1 MNKKLDISSNK
12 LGKLTQT
19 NSFKS
24 ITAAVLCA
32 IIGIIIG
39 YIILLIIS
47 APNATKAITTILKN
61 FLYFKKPKQQ
71 LYYFGST
78 LAKSVPLI
86 LCALSVLFAYKAG
99 LFNIGVGGQYCVAI
113 GVSLWCAL
121 NWHMPWWACV
131 IMAALASAA
140 WGAIVGCF
148 KAFFN
153 VNEVIACIMMNW
165 IGLYLVNILMHQE
178 SVMNMS
184 LSETF
189 QIKTVS
195 RGSLMPSAGLSALFN
210 NNEYVSIAIPL
221 TIVIAIVIWVILN
234 KTTFGYELKAT
245 GFNKNAAKYAGMKE
259 KLNII
264 LTMAIAGALAG
275 CAAAFYYLTDIQQ
288 WKTSSSV
295 PAMGFNG
302 IAVAFLGGLNP
313 IGSIFAGYFIEHIT
327 LGGSFIDMRYFNPQI
342 ADLISSI
349 IIYACAF
356 VLFIKDILSKIGKKK
371 EVAASSEK
379 GEASDGAN
387 VSASAAPGADGAAVA
402 KTVAAESSPQASSA
416 SSANTEGEK

>member
-1 MNKKLDISSNK
+1 MDKKSLKSFN
-12 LGKLTQT
+12 
-19 NSFKS
+19 FKS
-24 ITAAVLCA
+24 FFKTFIDKRLKSEGMKSIIAAVLCA
-32 IIGIIIG
+32 LIGILIG

-47 APNATKAITTILKN
+47 APNATKAMGTILKN
-61 FLYFKKPKQQ
+61 FMYFRKPFQKQ
-71 LYYFGST
+71 YYFGST
-78 LAKSVPLI
+78 LVKSVPLI
-86 LCALSVLFAYKAG
+86 LCALSVLFAFKAG
-99 LFNIGVGGQYCVAI
+99 LFNIGVGGQYCLAI

-121 NWHMPWWACV
+121 FWHMPWWLC
-131 IMAALASAA
+131 IIISALASAL

-165 IGLYLVNILMHQE
+165 IALYIVNILMHRE

-184 LSETF
+184 LSESY
-189 QIKTVS
+189 QIKTIS
-195 RGSLMPSAGLSALFN
+195 PGSIIPSLGLSKLFHD
-210 NNEYVSIAIPL
+210 NEYVTIAIPL
-221 TIVIAIVIWVILN
+221 TIIVAVVINIILN

-245 GFNKNAAKYAGMKE
+245 GYNKHAAKYAGMKE

-264 LTMAIAGALAG
+264 LTLAIAGALAG
-275 CAAAFYYLTDIQQ
+275 LAASLYYLTDIQQ

-295 PAMGFNG
+295 PGMGFNG

-313 IGSIFAGYFIEHIT
+313 IGAIFAGYFIEHIT

-356 VLFIKDILSKIGKKK
+356 VLFIKEILTKLYRRKEK
-371 EVAASSEK
+371 EVNRNE
-379 GEASDGAN
+379 E
-387 VSASAAPGADGAAVA
+387 
-402 KTVAAESSPQASSA
+402 
-416 SSANTEGEK
+416 EGV

>member
-1 MNKKLDISSNK
+1 MNFKEQLNK
-12 LGKLTQT
+12 AVKSE
-19 NSFKS
+19 SFKS
-24 ITAAVLCA
+24 IVAA
-32 IIGIIIG
+32 IICAVIGILIG

-47 APNATKAITTILKN
+47 APNATKAMGTILKN
-61 FLYFKKPKQQ
+61 FMYFRKPHQR

-78 LAKSVPLI
+78 LVKSVPLI

-99 LFNIGVGGQYCVAI
+99 LFNIGVGGQYCLAI
-113 GVSLWCAL
+113 GISLWCAL
-121 NWHMPWWACV
+121 AWHLPWWLCLIIAT
-131 IMAALASAA
+131 LASAA

-153 VNEVIACIMMNW
+153 INEVIACIMMNW

-178 SVMNMS
+178 NVMNLT
-184 LSETF
+184 LSETYL
-189 QIKTVS
+189 IKNLS
-195 RGSLMPSAGLSALFN
+195 PKSLLPNMGLDKLFH
-210 NNEYVSIAIPL
+210 NNEYVTIAIPL
-221 TIVIAIVIWVILN
+221 TIIVAVLILIILN
-234 KTTFGYELKAT
+234 RTTFGYELRAT
-245 GFNKNAAKYAGMKE
+245 GFNKDAAKYAGMKD

-275 CAAAFYYLTDIQQ
+275 LAASLYYLTDIQQ

-313 IGSIFAGYFIEHIT
+313 IGAIFAGYFIEHIT

-356 VLFIKDILSKIGKKK
+356 VLFIKDILSKGSNKIRSLKKQ
-371 EVAASSEK
+371 K
-379 GEASDGAN
+379 GGN
-387 VSASAAPGADGAAVA
+387 
-402 KTVAAESSPQASSA
+402 
-416 SSANTEGEK
+416 

>member
-1 MNKKLDISSNK
+1 MFRSLACLWRVQSETGDDGKPIVVYKKRIVVFKMNKMDK
-12 LGKLTQT
+12 T
-19 NSFKS
+19 SFKS
-24 ITAAVLCA
+24 FIGKKLKSEGMKSIIAAVLCA
-32 IIGIIIG
+32 LIGILIG

-47 APNATKAITTILKN
+47 APNATKAMGTILKN
-61 FLYFKKPKQQ
+61 FMYFRKPFQKQ
-71 LYYFGST
+71 YYFGST
-78 LAKSVPLI
+78 LVKSVPLI
-86 LCALSVLFAYKAG
+86 LCALSVLFAFKAG
-99 LFNIGVGGQYCVAI
+99 LFNIGVGGQYCLAI

-121 NWHMPWWACV
+121 FWHMPWWLC
-131 IMAALASAA
+131 IIISALASAL

-165 IGLYLVNILMHQE
+165 IALYLVNILMHRE

-184 LSETF
+184 LSESY
-189 QIKTVS
+189 QIKTIS
-195 RGSLMPSAGLSALFN
+195 PASIIPSLGLSKLFHD
-210 NNEYVSIAIPL
+210 NEYVTIAIPL
-221 TIVIAIVIWVILN
+221 TIIVAVVINIILN

-245 GFNKNAAKYAGMKE
+245 GYNKHAAKYAGMKE

-264 LTMAIAGALAG
+264 LTLAIAGALAG
-275 CAAAFYYLTDIQQ
+275 LAASLYYLTDIQQ

-295 PAMGFNG
+295 PGMGFNG

-313 IGSIFAGYFIEHIT
+313 IGAIFAGYFIEHIT

-356 VLFIKDILSKIGKKK
+356 VLFIKEILTKLYRRKEK
-371 EVAASSEK
+371 EVNRNE
-379 GEASDGAN
+379 E
-387 VSASAAPGADGAAVA
+387 
-402 KTVAAESSPQASSA
+402 
-416 SSANTEGEK
+416 EGV

>member
-1 MNKKLDISSNK
+1 MDKK
-12 LGKLTQT
+12 
-19 NSFKS
+19 SFKS
-24 ITAAVLCA
+24 FFKSFIDKKLKSEGMKSIIAAVLCA
-32 IIGIIIG
+32 LIGILIG

-47 APNATKAITTILKN
+47 APNATKAMGTILKN
-61 FLYFKKPKQQ
+61 FMYFRKPFQKQ
-71 LYYFGST
+71 YYFGST
-78 LAKSVPLI
+78 LVKSVPLI
-86 LCALSVLFAYKAG
+86 LCALSVLFAFKAG
-99 LFNIGVGGQYCVAI
+99 LFNIGVGGQYCLAI

-121 NWHMPWWACV
+121 FWHLPWWLC
-131 IMAALASAA
+131 IIIAAIASAL

-165 IGLYLVNILMHQE
+165 IALYIVNILMHRE

-184 LSETF
+184 LSESY
-189 QIKTVS
+189 QIKTIS
-195 RGSLMPSAGLSALFN
+195 PGSIIPSLGLSKLFHD
-210 NNEYVSIAIPL
+210 NEYVTIAIPL
-221 TIVIAIVIWVILN
+221 TIIVAVVINIILN

-245 GFNKNAAKYAGMKE
+245 GYNKYAAKYAGMKE

-275 CAAAFYYLTDIQQ
+275 LAASLYYLTDIQQ

-295 PAMGFNG
+295 PGMGFNG

-313 IGSIFAGYFIEHIT
+313 IGAIFAGYFIEHIT

-356 VLFIKDILSKIGKKK
+356 VLFIKEILTKMYKRKEK
-371 EVAASSEK
+371 EVNMNDSAELDSVVPEV
-379 GEASDGAN
+379 SD
-387 VSASAAPGADGAAVA
+387 SASA
-402 KTVAAESSPQASSA
+402 
-416 SSANTEGEK
+416 GEEK

>member
-1 MNKKLDISSNK
+1 MNIKEQLKKIVKSE
-12 LGKLTQT
+12 
-19 NSFKS
+19 SFKS
-24 ITAAVLCA
+24 ISAAVICA
-32 IIGIIIG
+32 LIGILIG

-47 APNATKAITTILKN
+47 APNATKAMGTILKN
-61 FLYFKKPKQQ
+61 FMYFRKPHQR

-78 LAKSVPLI
+78 LVKSVPLI

-99 LFNIGVGGQYCVAI
+99 LFNIGVGGQYCLAI
-113 GVSLWCAL
+113 GISLWCAL
-121 NWHMPWWACV
+121 AWHLPWWLCV
-131 IMAALASAA
+131 IIATLASAL

-153 VNEVIACIMMNW
+153 INEVIACIMMNW

-178 SVMNMS
+178 NVMNLT
-184 LSETF
+184 LSETYL
-189 QIKTVS
+189 IRNLS
-195 RGSLMPSAGLSALFN
+195 PGSMLPNMGLDKLFH
-210 NNEYVSIAIPL
+210 NNEYVTIAIPL
-221 TIVIAIVIWVILN
+221 TIIVAIIISIIL
-234 KTTFGYELKAT
+234 KRTTFGYELRAT
-245 GFNKNAAKYAGMKE
+245 GFNKDAAKYAGMKD

-275 CAAAFYYLTDIQQ
+275 LAASLFYLTDIQQ

-313 IGSIFAGYFIEHIT
+313 IGVIFAGYFIEHIT

-356 VLFIKDILSKIGKKK
+356 VLFIKDVIHKIGNRNDKK
-371 EVAASSEK
+371 
-379 GEASDGAN
+379 GGR
-387 VSASAAPGADGAAVA
+387 
-402 KTVAAESSPQASSA
+402 
-416 SSANTEGEK
+416 